1 MECARRFQVMINDI
15 HFDMYPINHIYSLA
29 CKNCFI
35 GFSLV
40 VPDQFLPVGSP
51 VEVEGSS
58 VGGMSAGMRYL
69 SYDFAKHF
77 GKKTDGSDYKE
88 LLLLPG
94 QYLGIVEGHI
104 RYT

>member
-1 MECARRFQVMINDI
+1 MQEF
-15 HFDMYPINHIYSLA
+15 
-29 CKNCFI
+29 FI

-77 GKKTDGSDYKE
+77 GKKTDGNDYKE

-104 RYT
+104 GYT